1 MSRCAIQYV
10 FKANPGADL
19 GVMMPQVKEA
29 AALWEKHGATVSF
42 WAVSGGEVGN
52 FVFTAMFDSFA
63 SYGQC
68 ADKLYAD
75 SAFQAWNAKS
85 TKTGIT
91 SWVRSNVAREVMLG

>member
-10 FKANPGADL
+10 FKTNPGCDL
-19 GVMMPQVKEA
+19 AVLMPQVKEA

-42 WAVSGGEVGN
+42 WTVAGGEVGN
-52 FVFTAMFDSFA
+52 FVFNAMFDSFA

-75 SAFQAWNAKS
+75 SAFQAWNANASKV
-85 TKTGIT
+85 GIT
-91 SWVRSNVAREVMLG
+91 SWVRSNLAREVPLA